1 MIVIIFKEAKKL
13 SLLLSVG
20 LNFSLNYSLGHLH
33 NEAKQIFNLR
43 KEKKKQSS
51 LVGQIST
58 PKELAMNAD
67 ELSKALFSA
76 HHE

>member
-43 KEKKKQSS
+43 KKKQS